1 MLMKALDLLRIL
13 GWSLVN
19 FIFSLIDTLFNI
31 LKEINAFDIVNS
43 ISNENIFNNLYSGI
57 MIIALSVLGL
67 FSVWNFVKKII

>member
-19 FIFSLIDTLFNI
+19 FIFSLIDSLFNI

-43 ISNENIFNNLYSGI
+43 ISNENIFGNL
-57 MIIALSVLGL
+57 
-67 FSVWNFVKKII
+67 

>member
-43 ISNENIFNNLYSGI
+43 ISNKNIFMSYFAGWHLT
-57 MIIALSVLGL
+57 L
-67 FSVWNFVKKII
+67 FSLLFSY

>member
-43 ISNENIFNNLYSGI
+43 ISN
-57 MIIALSVLGL
+57 
-67 FSVWNFVKKII
+67 KKHCS